1 MYGKT
6 KSSNEENMVTLGN
19 LTQSKTYKF
28 SILIHDEKDNGQL
41 GKDDSIQFN
50 SLVLFIFLEFRQAYI
65 SNS

>member
-28 SILIHDEKDNGQL
+28 SILSHDEKDNGQL